1 MVKEKLL
8 LLFHLKIKT
17 SNSLGLT
24 LNTMANVKVLKDLN
38 TQFMISLRNMDIN
51 MVSNMVNAED
61 QSIAQNKNGTD

>member
-8 LLFHLKIKT
+8 LLFHLKIKK

-24 LNTMANVKVLKDLN
+24 LNTMANVKVLKDLVIK
-38 TQFMISLRNMDIN
+38 FMISLRHMDKN
-51 MVSNMVNAED
+51 MVSNMVNAAD